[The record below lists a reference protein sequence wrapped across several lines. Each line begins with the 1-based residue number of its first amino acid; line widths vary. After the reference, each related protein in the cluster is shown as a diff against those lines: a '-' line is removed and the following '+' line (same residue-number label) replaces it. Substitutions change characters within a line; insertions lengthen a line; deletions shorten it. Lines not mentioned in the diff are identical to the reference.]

1 MSGSAQDRL
10 KQQAAAQAVGLLRS
24 GMVVGLGSGTTA
36 AFAVQRVGELLRRGE
51 LRDLVGVPTSAATE
65 ALARELQIPLAPAD
79 APPPIDLTIDGADEV
94 DPQLDLIKGHG
105 GALLRE
111 KIVAQ
116 LSRRVVIIVDEGKL
130 SPRLG
135 TLSRLPVEAIPFAW
149 RTQLSFLEACGAKPE
164 LRLLASG
171 EPYRTDQGNFVLD
184 CPFAMLGDPTALAA
198 RLAARAGIVEHG
210 LFLGLATDVVVAGEQ
225 GIRHLT
231 RPVPREERP

>member
-1 MSGSAQDRL
+1 MSGDPRDRL
-10 KQQAAAQAVGLLRS
+10 KQQAAAFAVGLLRS

-36 AFAVQRVGELLRRGE
+36 AFAVQQVGELLQKGA

-65 ALARELQIPLAPAD
+65 RLAREWNIPLAPAD
-79 APPPIDLTIDGADEV
+79 APPPVDLTIDGADEV

-116 LSRRVVIIVDEGKL
+116 LSRRVVIIVDEAKI

-135 TLSRLPVEAIPFAW
+135 TLSRLPVEVIPFAW
-149 RTQLSFLEACGAKPE
+149 RTQRAFLEGCGAQPE
-164 LRLLASG
+164 LRLLPGG

-184 CPFAMLGDPTALAA
+184 CRFSALGDAAMLAA

-210 LFLGLATDVVVAGEQ
+210 LFLGMATDVVVAGDQ

-231 RPVPREERP
+231 RPSAREERS